1 MKKGVILVLA
11 MVLLFAVAGVLYG
24 QLAVKLEPDQLAMQ
38 EVEKPGETEQP
49 EEKIAAPD
57 FCVYDAEDGEVLLS
71 DFLGKPTV
79 LNFWASWCGPCK
91 EEMPDFNEKYLALG
105 EHVNFMMVNMTMG
118 RETKESAEAFLAE
131 AGYSFPVYFD
141 LDSDAAYTYGASSLP
156 TTWFIDAEG
165 YLVAQTIGRINGDT
179 LRRCIDLIYTAE

>member
-38 EVEKPGETEQP
+38 EVEKPGETEQAK
-49 EEKIAAPD
+49 EKIAAPD
-57 FCVYDAEDGEVLLS
+57 FCVYDSEDGEVLLS

-91 EEMPDFNEKYLALG
+91 KEMPDFNEKYLELG

-118 RETKESAEAFLAE
+118 RETKEAAEAFLAE
-131 AGYSFPVYFD
+131 AGFSFPVYFD